1 MWFYSIV
8 IKSNVNNSF
17 VLHFGQYV
25 ADVRTFQKHL
35 QEAEQAIVVIN
46 KEEDFYKLEQ
56 THYPE
61 FKVLKGSSDLYQRLF
76 GLVLNWQHREK
87 RSDFSLM
94 LAIFNLISSDN
105 ILCPL

>member
-1 MWFYSIV
+1 MV
-8 IKSNVNNSF
+8 KSYVNKCF

-35 QEAEQAIVVIN
+35 QEVEQAIIIIN

-76 GLVLNWQHREK
+76 GLVFNWQQREK
-87 RSDFSLM
+87 RSVFSLM
-94 LAIFNLISSDN
+94 LAILI
-105 ILCPL
+105 